1 MPGSAPFKSLYTGN
15 VRGDESD
22 PRTWGQKKKGWMT
35 STGKDGKTYY
45 TYTDYT
51 STSTAGF
58 SSKPGKDD
66 KIRRKEWR
74 RNLLERRRKRDAQE
88 HRAQIEAEN
97 RGTGG
102 HAFDANE
109 LLNAHMQPESP
120 PKTPFSHRSDA
131 ELAYLDAEVAELLS
145 PAMSP
150 ATSPAKTPA
159 KKSPARGRASP

>member
-1 MPGSAPFKSLYTGN
+1 MLARSSAH
-15 VRGDESD
+15 
-22 PRTWGQKKKGWMT
+22 
-35 STGKDGKTYY
+35 
-45 TYTDYT
+45 T

-131 ELAYLDAEVAELLS
+131 ELAHLDAEVAELLS